1 MKWLFE
7 IGGLVRVNEKITV
20 KNSLTKF
27 KGRDLVINGRR
38 FAQNGIVDVLSKNQL
53 YRFTENPL
61 DFPNREFQRNSRI
74 KGSSEYF
81 WAKRFVSAEE
91 PPEFLG
97 EDLFLV

>member
-20 KNSLTKF
+20 KNSLTNF

-38 FAQNGIVDVLSKNQL
+38 LSNNIVDVLSKNQL
-53 YRFTENPL
+53 YRF
-61 DFPNREFQRNSRI
+61 
-74 KGSSEYF
+74 KCSSEYF
-81 WAKRFVSAEE
+81 WGKRFVSAEE

-97 EDLFLV
+97 EELFLV